1 MDLKDI
7 LKPSTIEEALRVKNS
22 LEHGLF
28 LAGGTDL
35 IIKLSKKDINTEY
48 LIDLNSIEDLKKIT
62 ESDSYIEIGSMIT
75 FSELREDSIIKK
87 YFNLLTECAETMG
100 SPQIRNMATIG
111 GNIVNA
117 GPAAD
122 GVPCIMALDGVL
134 FFKSLSKLRT
144 TTCLE
149 YFENYAN
156 EKIKDDELLIKI
168 LIPKKNILSGFYKL
182 GKRNSLSIARLSTS
196 ITLNVENNII
206 NNISIALG
214 AVGRYPIRA
223 KKIEDKAIGKN
234 ISWLF
239 EEEPLIMLENEVI
252 DSIKGRKTMPF
263 KKEAIKGVYKNALR
277 RALSL
282 DENERVI

>member
-7 LKPSTIEEALRVKNS
+7 LKPSTIEEALRVKSS

-87 YFNLLTECAETMG
+87 YFNLLTECVETMG

-282 DENERVI
+282 DENERGI

>member
-1 MDLKDI
+1 MDLRDI
-7 LKPSTIEEALRVKNS
+7 LKPSTIEES
-22 LEHGLF
+22 LTLKSSLNNGLF

-35 IIKLSKKDINTEY
+35 ITKLNKKDINTEY
-48 LIDLNSIEDLKKIT
+48 LIDLNSIDNLKKIT

-75 FSELREDSIIKK
+75 FSKLRESSIIKK
-87 YFNLLTECAETMG
+87 YFKILTDCAETMG

-111 GNIVNA
+111 GNIINA

-122 GVPCIMALDGVL
+122 GVPCIMALDGILV
-134 FFKSLSKLRT
+134 FKSLNKLRT
-144 TTCLE
+144 ITCLE
-149 YFENYAN
+149 YFENYAT
-156 EKIKDDELLIKI
+156 EKIKADELLIKI
-168 LIPKKNILSGFYKL
+168 LIPKKNILSSFYKL

-206 NNISIALG
+206 NDISIALG
-214 AVGRYPIRA
+214 AVGRYPFRA
-223 KKIEDKAIGKN
+223 KKIEDKALGKN

-263 KKEAIKGVYKNALR
+263 KKEAIKGVYKSALR
-277 RALSL
+277 KALSL
-282 DENERVI
+282 VENERMI

>member
-7 LKPSTIEEALRVKNS
+7 LKPSTIEEALRVKSS

-134 FFKSLSKLRT
+134 VFKSLSKLRT

-168 LIPKKNILSGFYKL
+168 LIPKKNILSSFYKL

-282 DENERVI
+282 DENERGI